1 MDYSHFSILL
11 LLLSL
16 ALLAAE
22 VFLPSGGFVS
32 VLMLLSLAGSV
43 FCAFQ
48 AWWDSSP
55 ILWWSYLAS
64 IVLLIPAVLIAAFTV
79 FPRTP
84 YGRRVLLD
92 APAPEEIEAYT
103 KEQAEL
109 QQLVGQRGKTVT
121 RHGPGGLVSVDGRR
135 YHSETRGMML
145 DPDEWVEVVSIKG
158 NRLVVRLA
166 DAPPSEP
173 AAEAEPVAEAEVKT
187 PSADPASQAPDQ
199 SIAADKAFDPFAGD
213 VPLEDTP
220 RDATG

>member
-11 LLLSL
+11 LMLSL
-16 ALLAAE
+16 ALLTAE
-22 VFLPSGGFVS
+22 VFVPSGGFIA

-48 AWWDSSP
+48 AWWESNP
-55 ILWWSYLAS
+55 TIWWSYVAS
-64 IVLLIPAVLIAAFTV
+64 VVLLLPAVLIGAFTV

-92 APAPEEIEAYT
+92 APAPEEIEGYS

-121 RHGPGGLVSVDGRR
+121 MHSPGGMISVGGRR
-135 YHSETRGMML
+135 YHAETRGMML
-145 DPDEWVEVVSIKG
+145 DPGELVEVVSVKG
-158 NRLVVRLA
+158 NRLVIRLA
-166 DAPPSEP
+166 DTPPDVRESVSENEAQPDASTSEP
-173 AAEAEPVAEAEVKT
+173 AGEPSSEVT
-187 PSADPASQAPDQ
+187 
-199 SIAADKAFDPFAGD
+199 FDPFLG
-213 VPLEDTP
+213 ETP